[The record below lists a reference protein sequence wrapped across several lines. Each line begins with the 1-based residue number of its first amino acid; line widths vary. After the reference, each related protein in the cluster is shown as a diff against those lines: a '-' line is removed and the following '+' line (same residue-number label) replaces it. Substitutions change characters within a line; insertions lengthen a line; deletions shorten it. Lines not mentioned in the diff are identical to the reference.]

1 MKIYLVQHAEA
12 YSKEENADRPIT
24 EKGRSDIE
32 KTAAFLGQTL
42 KTHVTQI
49 FHSSKL
55 RAAETAAILENAV
68 DTAAEPALDDDLKGG
83 ADPSIWHKRLATLS
97 GDQVLVG
104 HMPHLQKLASL
115 LVAGNPDLK
124 VVDFTNAGIVCLE
137 SNNDNF
143 NKWSL
148 AWAVRPDFF

>member
-12 YSKEENADRPIT
+12 YSKEENPDRPIT
-24 EKGRSDIE
+24 EKGRADIK
-32 KTAAFLGQTL
+32 KTAGFLGQTL
-42 KTHVTQI
+42 KTHVAQI

-68 DTAAEPALDDDLKGG
+68 DTAAEPAIDDDLKGG
-83 ADPSIWHKRLATLS
+83 ADPRVWQERLTTLT

-115 LVAGNPDLK
+115 LVARNPDLI

-137 SNNDNF
+137 SNNDNC